1 MKSNTGKWTG
11 RCVGLG
17 AAAVFA
23 ALLTLGFDAEAQD
36 AKKTPPAKAS
46 SPCKG
51 LDEKAC
57 KGKAAECTWVAPKK
71 GKQKPY
77 CRLKPGS
84 KKA

>member
-1 MKSNTGKWTG
+1 M
-11 RCVGLG
+11 
-17 AAAVFA
+17 FA
-23 ALLTLGFDAEAQD
+23 AFLVLGFDAAAQD
-36 AKKTPPAKAS
+36 TKKTPATKAA

-57 KGKAAECTWVAPKK
+57 KGKAAECTWIVPKK

-84 KKA
+84 KKS